1 VDLNTVSQ
9 IVTVV
14 LAVLTVI
21 WHQQRTTDKLRDR
34 LDASDREHRAGLSEV
49 KQRLARIEGYL
60 RIGMPNGAEP
70 EASTTDPP
78 PPPGGV

>member
-1 VDLNTVSQ
+1 MDLNTVSQ

-34 LDASDREHRAGLSEV
+34 LDDSDRECRAGLSEV
-49 KQRLARIEGYL
+49 KERLARIEGYL
-60 RIGMPNGAEP
+60 RIGMPNDPGP
-70 EASTTDPP
+70 EATAADAPQ
-78 PPPGGV
+78 PPGAA

>member
-1 VDLNTVSQ
+1 MYAQVVDLNTVSQ

-34 LDASDREHRAGLSEV
+34 LSEV
-49 KQRLARIEGYL
+49 KERLARIEGYL
-60 RIGMPNGAEP
+60 RIGMPNDPGP
-70 EASTTDPP
+70 EANAADAPQ
-78 PPPGGV
+78 PPGAA

>member
-1 VDLNTVSQ
+1 VIYTQIIDLNTVSQ

-34 LDASDREHRAGLSEV
+34 LSDMKE
-49 KQRLARIEGYL
+49 RLARIEGYL
-60 RIGMPNGAEP
+60 RIRMPTDAEP

-78 PPPGGV
+78 PRH